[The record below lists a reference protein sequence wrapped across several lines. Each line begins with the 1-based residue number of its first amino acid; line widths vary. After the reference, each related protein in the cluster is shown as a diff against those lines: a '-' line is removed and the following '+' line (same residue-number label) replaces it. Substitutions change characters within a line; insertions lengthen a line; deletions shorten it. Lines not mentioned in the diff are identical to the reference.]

1 MVREAEALPEPRSQA
16 ARENNGHPV
25 LGSSGAAPAA
35 ASGAP
40 KVEDAR
46 MAPADGSIL
55 YI

>member
-1 MVREAEALPEPRSQA
+1 VRPGFSLKRRQLQR
-16 ARENNGHPV
+16 RENNGHPV